1 MTGEDRLPSPFLNSC
16 PDPKQAMSVNK
27 LRKYLDT
34 LPDPL
39 TGTKTLT
46 PVLLSDSKGLYLEKH
61 ILPGVD
67 QRIQFCC
74 KNSRNTTK
82 GLNWIRDHLDYK
94 IGNLGDISLYI
105 WLGTCD
111 LTSYNKGYISLHTDY
126 IAKTTLLI
134 KQPRILMK

>member
-1 MTGEDRLPSPFLNSC
+1 MLVFFKRQASTGEDRLPSPFLNFC

-67 QRIQFCC
+67 QRIKFC
-74 KNSRNTTK
+74 
-82 GLNWIRDHLDYK
+82 
-94 IGNLGDISLYI
+94 
-105 WLGTCD
+105 
-111 LTSYNKGYISLHTDY
+111 
-126 IAKTTLLI
+126 
-134 KQPRILMK
+134 

>member
-1 MTGEDRLPSPFLNSC
+1 VTGEDRLSPPPFFSSC
-16 PDPKQAMSVNK
+16 PDPKQGMSVNK
-27 LRKYLDT
+27 LRIYLNT
-34 LPDPL
+34 LPDSL
-39 TGTKTLT
+39 TGTQTLT
-46 PVLLSDSKGLYLEKH
+46 PLLLSDSKGLYLEKH

-82 GLNWIRDHLDYK
+82 GLNRIRDHLDYK

-111 LTSYNKGYISLHTDY
+111 LTSYNKGYISLHTD
-126 IAKTTLLI
+126 
-134 KQPRILMK
+134 

>member
-1 MTGEDRLPSPFLNSC
+1 
-16 PDPKQAMSVNK
+16 MSVNK

-67 QRIQFCC
+67 LSI
-74 KNSRNTTK
+74 NV
-82 GLNWIRDHLDYK
+82 
-94 IGNLGDISLYI
+94 NLHPGYSSNIVTISLKF
-105 WLGTCD
+105 LV
-111 LTSYNKGYISLHTDY
+111 
-126 IAKTTLLI
+126 A
-134 KQPRILMK
+134 